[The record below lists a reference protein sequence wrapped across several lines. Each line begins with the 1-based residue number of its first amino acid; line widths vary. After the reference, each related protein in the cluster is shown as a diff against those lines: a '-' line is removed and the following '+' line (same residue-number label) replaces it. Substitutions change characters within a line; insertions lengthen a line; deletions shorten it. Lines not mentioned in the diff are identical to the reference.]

1 MRKIAEV
8 TSEVCSSWLRR
19 GYRMLVKSVRRD
31 LGLSLEV
38 DHDDTK

>member
-8 TSEVCSSWLRR
+8 TEADCSNWLRR

-31 LGLSLEV
+31 LGPSLEV

>member
-1 MRKIAEV
+1 MTEAD
-8 TSEVCSSWLRR
+8 CSSWLRR
-19 GYRMLVKSVRRD
+19 GYRMFVKSVRRD